1 MINRIFNKFFYHISV
16 TFITQIIVTLI
27 NIYILNLL
35 SLKLCEE
42 EFGIYL
48 LIKRVASFGFP
59 LLTLN
64 LGISLARYNSLKPR
78 NSDLL
83 YLLTLLISTIFF
95 VFFSFIVLSN
105 KSFFS
110 DILFQKIDYGKYLIP
125 CLIYLFATS
134 LLNIN
139 TGYFRGRK
147 KYYLMNCCLF
157 LFWFLS
163 LLFYFFRQSNDFLF
177 TYMMYSSLAI
187 IIILLI
193 LSLSSIRHIEKIV
206 KTDISE
212 FTLFGLKRIPSV
224 FFYSSI
230 FSLPV
235 LVASNEYS
243 LKQAAYIGI
252 IISITRLIE
261 MIGQPFN
268 TLFVPSFASLK
279 LNKSETDIKYYS
291 KLIFEI
297 LIGFPLISG
306 AFLVLFSNEII
317 FIWFGDKYLPV
328 TRFLSIVAPS
338 IGFLLMYVVI
348 RGILDGLY
356 ARPYNNLITVISG
369 AIIIIFSLLVIL
381 FSLDIFVLIFGLFLS
396 LLSLG
401 LMSMVIFVIKTMI
414 FISDF
419 RYAVPIIWFLT
430 ITFLF
435 YYISKITP
443 DISVTTSIIKI
454 AIAVIILM
462 ISWIIYSKMKIIP
475 VWNRSVG

>member
-1 MINRIFNKFFYHISV
+1 
-16 TFITQIIVTLI
+16 
-27 NIYILNLL
+27 
-35 SLKLCEE
+35 
-42 EFGIYL
+42 
-48 LIKRVASFGFP
+48 
-59 LLTLN
+59 
-64 LGISLARYNSLKPR
+64 
-78 NSDLL
+78 
-83 YLLTLLISTIFF
+83 
-95 VFFSFIVLSN
+95 
-105 KSFFS
+105 
-110 DILFQKIDYGKYLIP
+110 
-125 CLIYLFATS
+125 
-134 LLNIN
+134 
-139 TGYFRGRK
+139 
-147 KYYLMNCCLF
+147 
-157 LFWFLS
+157 
-163 LLFYFFRQSNDFLF
+163 
-177 TYMMYSSLAI
+177 
-187 IIILLI
+187 
-193 LSLSSIRHIEKIV
+193 V

-401 LMSMVIFVIKTMI
+401 LMSMVIFVIKTKI